1 MCWQVLCCLEA
12 NARPNPPVPSLPVD
26 LKTQAPTHSFLYH
39 ALFSYR
45 THWTLCPCP
54 HCTVTF
60 SAGRVS
66 PWQCPAPSRRP
77 LIFIKGTN
85 ESKLNE
91 WVKTEWMN
99 KCFKSNEMIF
109 KEISPLIFYN
119 STFPSLGRP
128 ILTTWWIFFW
138 SEELGN
144 VILILSMNKE
154 SLRKGKQMRQ
164 GQVQKVYLPLLLFLL
179 LAFPRCPVWWN
190 IQVTLQFVK
199 LHCKA
204 LSDAPEVWRASSF
217 AWQNWHKWSIIWE
230 CFLSIVCFH
239 FGRGFFPPHL
249 LSFSV
254 SWEYP
259 YPS

>member
-1 MCWQVLCCLEA
+1 MLVLTPLSQACQWTWKHRLPLTPFYTMPYSLTEPTGLCA
-12 NARPNPPVPSLPVD
+12 PVPTALWPSLQEGWVHGSAQLLVGD
-26 LKTQAPTHSFLYH
+26 RLYLLKERMSQN
-39 ALFSYR
+39 
-45 THWTLCPCP
+45 WM
-54 HCTVTF
+54 
-60 SAGRVS
+60 
-66 PWQCPAPSRRP
+66 
-77 LIFIKGTN
+77 N

-91 WVKTEWMN
+91 WTN
-99 KCFKSNEMIF
+99 ALRAIF

-164 GQVQKVYLPLLLFLL
+164 GQVQKVYLPLLLFLS
-179 LAFPRCPVWWN
+179 LALPRCPVWWN

-204 LSDAPEVWRASSF
+204 LSDAPEEWRASSF